1 LGIGSTKLF
10 FYLLMAVLL
19 TPFGGIA
26 ALPDTISA
34 TQTEAEPNRQR
45 LTLVAGSQLL
55 GYTGALIA
63 LDQAWYK
70 DYPRSSFHFHND
82 LPDWLQ
88 QDKLGHVTATYHLS
102 RLSSSTF
109 TWAGLDNRRSAWCGA
124 LSGLGFLTAVELL
137 DGFSAEWGASLSDM
151 AANIMGAGTFLSQQL
166 LWEEQRIGIKYS
178 YSNNGLAQYRPN
190 LLGSTLTEH
199 MLKDYNGQTF
209 WLSFNLK
216 SVFAPQSRLP
226 AWLNLAVGHGANGM
240 LGSRENPEYY
250 NGQELP
256 QFVRYRQWYLAPDID
271 FSRIP
276 VSNPLLKT
284 LLSGLNFLKMPAPAI
299 EYNMEQGW
307 VFHWLFF

>member
-1 LGIGSTKLF
+1 LGKGSTKLF
-10 FYLLMAVLL
+10 FYLLIAVLL
-19 TPFGGIA
+19 TPFGGKA
-26 ALPDTISA
+26 ALPDTIPA
-34 TQTEAEPNRQR
+34 AQNEVGPDRKR
-45 LTLVAGSQLL
+45 LTLVAGGQLV

-70 DYPRSSFHFHND
+70 DYPKSSFHFHND

-88 QDKLGHVTATYHLS
+88 QDKLGHLTANYHLS

-109 TWAGLDNRRSAWCGA
+109 AWAGLDNRRSAWYGA
-124 LSGLGFLTAVELL
+124 LSGFGFLTAVEFL

-151 AANIMGAGTFLSQQL
+151 GANMLGAGTFLTQQL
-166 LWEEQRIGIKYS
+166 FWEEQRIGIKYS
-178 YSNNGLAQYRPN
+178 YSNSGLAQYRPN
-190 LLGSTLTEH
+190 LLGSTLPEH

-216 SVFAPQSRLP
+216 SVFAPQSRMP

-240 LGSRENPEYY
+240 LGSRENPEYN

-256 QFVRYRQWYLAPDID
+256 QIVRYRQWYLAPDID

-276 VSNPLLKT
+276 VQNPLLKT
-284 LLSGLNFLKMPAPAI
+284 FLSTLNFLKMPAPAI
-299 EYNMEQGW
+299 EYNIEKGW
-307 VFHWLFF
+307 VFHWVFF

>member
-1 LGIGSTKLF
+1 
-10 FYLLMAVLL
+10 MAVLL

-26 ALPDTISA
+26 ALPDTIPT
-34 TQTEAEPNRQR
+34 TQTELGPNRHR
-45 LTLVAGSQLL
+45 LTLVSGGQLL
-55 GYTGALIA
+55 GYTAALIA

-88 QDKLGHVTATYHLS
+88 QDKLGHVTATYYLS

-109 TWAGLDNRRSAWCGA
+109 FWAGLDNRRSAWYGS

-151 AANIMGAGTFLSQQL
+151 AANMIGAGTFLTQQL

-178 YSNNGLAQYRPN
+178 YSISGLAQYRPN
-190 LLGSTLTEH
+190 LLGNTLPEH

-216 SVFAPQSRLP
+216 SAFAPESRLP
-226 AWLNLAVGHGANGM
+226 AWLNLAVGHGAYGM

-256 QFVRYRQWYLAPDID
+256 QLVRYRQWYLAPDID

-276 VSNPLLKT
+276 VKNPMLKS

-299 EYNMEQGW
+299 EYNRELGW
-307 VFHWLFF
+307 VFHWVFF